1 MIILTKFSNRT
12 IIARIK
18 FNMEDRYRMTS
29 IKTAAKNK
37 KQFILR
43 CAVLCTGL
51 AFMALGVAFSIKANL
66 GVSPISSVPYIT
78 AYLSGLS
85 TGTTTFIMNC
95 LFVVIQ
101 ILILR
106 KHYDKFQLLQIPASL
121 IFGALIDLF
130 EFIIKDL
137 GYSNYLNQW
146 VYCVLGILFLAFGV
160 SLEVAAG
167 LITNAGE
174 GIVLA
179 ICQVAP
185 VKFGNMKVVFDVTL
199 MCITIAISLIA
210 LHKLQGVR
218 EGTIAAAVCVG
229 FITKLF
235 ARILKPLKERVADAT
250 RA

>member
-1 MIILTKFSNRT
+1 
-12 IIARIK
+12 
-18 FNMEDRYRMTS
+18 MTS
-29 IKTAAKNK
+29 IKKAAKNK
-37 KQFILR
+37 KQFLLR
-43 CAVLCTGL
+43 CAVLCAGL

-106 KHYDKFQLLQIPASL
+106 KNYDKFQLLQIPASL

-130 EFIIKDL
+130 EYMIKSL
-137 GYSNYLNQW
+137 GYSNYFSQW
-146 VYCVLGILFLAFGV
+146 IYCIFGIIFLAFGV

-179 ICQVAP
+179 ICKVAP
-185 VKFGNMKVVFDVTL
+185 IKFGNMKVIFDVTL
-199 MCITIAISLIA
+199 MCITIVISLIA

-229 FITKLF
+229 FITKFF
-235 ARILKPLKERVADAT
+235 ARILKPLKTRVSATT